1 METPGCGT
9 NRPQGPSNDIWYW
22 AGHPH
27 YIACPG
33 YKMSDA
39 ESDIS
44 VSTLLGFETFAI
56 FLWVPVSVLENL
68 VSEKRFGIGFLKFGL
83 RKTVQYRFPII
94 WSQKKTFSIGF
105 PKFGLSKT
113 VRYRFPKIWA
123 SELLSKMLDG
133 VDG

>member
-1 METPGCGT
+1 
-9 NRPQGPSNDIWYW
+9 
-22 AGHPH
+22 
-27 YIACPG
+27 
-33 YKMSDA
+33 MSDA

-83 RKTVQYRFPII
+83 RKKGSVSVSQNLVSVKRFG
-94 WSQKKTFSIGF
+94 IGF
-105 PKFGLSKT
+105 LKFGL
-113 VRYRFPKIWA
+113 
-123 SELLSKMLDG
+123 LNKMFDG